1 MNLVESE
8 VKKLLESDISAYRI
22 AKDTGIPESTV
33 KKLRNQ
39 NQKIENTKYEFI
51 GKLYDYAMVNQD
63 AIQDGELND
72 IKLPKAVTQFI
83 NDIEKQ
89 VKTIN
94 HVGAIR
100 NVYVYDKYHMN
111 ENRDSEN
118 VNTFVEIN
126 ETIGLPL
133 RWDATDAT
141 PYQIHIKKEI
151 RSKTNINSV
160 RGLTIIFDKNKLIRD
175 LKIQIQNG
183 YKVKIKGESDKK
195 SLVWSKAKNKG
206 IYVSDVLNVQEQYH
220 YETAYFDIQ
229 FNNQIDTGSFPIQLI
244 EDDKNRQLIGETMTN
259 APSKTTVL
267 VGKSKNDEPVMF
279 DLEKEAHL
287 LIDGNT
293 DSNMSASLN
302 FLITSLL
309 WHSDERYLQTA
320 FIDIKGNLLKKYQDI
335 PFNIPPLI
343 EDIDDAKSLMEYLCD
358 TLDSRHKTLKAKQ
371 CKDINEFNNKIT
383 YNMAIHRADSPLNAK
398 DTMKRTVLFIEG
410 IEYLIENKQIAK
422 YLQKLIQLGRAVGIH
437 VILIKDNV
445 NVGQKIYA
453 PYVSTIRNRIFY
465 SKNNEIQKDYEY
477 ESQTNQ
483 GQAFVSNDNQYD
495 EELVQTPYISDKE
508 MESILNYM
516 KQDLMTKGDD

>member
-1 MNLVESE
+1 MNFVESE

-63 AIQDGELND
+63 AIRDGELND

-126 ETIGLPL
+126 ETIGLPF
-133 RWDATDAT
+133 RWDASDAT

-151 RSKTNINSV
+151 RSKTNINSI

-206 IYVSDVLNVQEQYH
+206 IYVSDIMNVQEQYH

-229 FNNQIDTGSFPIQLI
+229 FNNQINTGSFPIQLI
-244 EDDKNRQLIGETMTN
+244 ENDKNRQLIGGTMSN
-259 APSKTTVL
+259 APSKATFL
-267 VGKSKNDEPVMF
+267 VGESKNEEPVMF
-279 DLEKEAHL
+279 DLEKEAHI
-287 LIDGNT
+287 LIDGDT
-293 DSNMSASLN
+293 HSDMSASLN

-320 FIDIKGNLLKKYQDI
+320 FIDIKGHLLKRYQDI
-335 PFNIPPLI
+335 PFNITPLI
-343 EDIDDAKSLMEYLCD
+343 DDIDDAKRFMDDLCD
-358 TLDSRHKTLKAKQ
+358 TLDSRGKILKANK

-383 YNMAIHRADSPLNAK
+383 YNMAVHRADSPLNAK

-410 IEYLIENKQIAK
+410 GEYLIENKQIARD
-422 YLQKLIQLGRAVGIH
+422 LQKLIQLGRPVGIH

-445 NVGQKIYA
+445 NVGKKIYA

-465 SKNNEIQKDYEY
+465 STYN
-477 ESQTNQ
+477 ESQNDYDDAYRINQ
-483 GQAFVSNDNQYD
+483 GQALVSNDKKYD

-508 MESILNYM
+508 MEPILNYM
-516 KQDLMTKGDD
+516 KQNFMTKGDD